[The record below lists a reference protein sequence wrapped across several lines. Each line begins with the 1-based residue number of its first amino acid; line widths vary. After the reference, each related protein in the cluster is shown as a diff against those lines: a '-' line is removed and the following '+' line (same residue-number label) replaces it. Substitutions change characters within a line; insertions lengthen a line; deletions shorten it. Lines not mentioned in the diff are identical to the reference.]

1 MISKKNIVFIF
12 KSRESYPSWI
22 DFNNYLYD
30 VIFIDVVE
38 NRWKTIYKVY
48 DKYKLKKYSSISFLD
63 SDVRSTSEDLEKYIK
78 IFNKYKLNYSS
89 PSYKNSKF
97 FSPKYILRNVNI
109 IPTKFI
115 TFNFNSFSKI
125 KSYLKENDSGSGL
138 DWLVP
143 KLLDFDRVSIV
154 DYVMIDNV
162 VENDNVVFKDF
173 IQVVNKYDLHDMDA
187 IEFSTMDYDDKN
199 IQYEIDEINTINE
212 YKFNRPSRRSNQCHT
227 SNMVI
232 SQRFLNLLENMT

>member
-1 MISKKNIVFIF
+1 MFSKKNIVFIF
-12 KSRESYPSWI
+12 KSREFYPSWI
-22 DFNNYLYD
+22 DLNNYLYD
-30 VIFIDVVE
+30 VIFIDVIE
-38 NRWKTIYKVY
+38 NRWKTIHEVY
-48 DKYKLKKYSSISFLD
+48 DKYDLKKYSSISFLD

-97 FSPKYILRNVNI
+97 FSPKCILRNVNI

-115 TFNFNSFSKI
+115 TFNFDSLSKI
-125 KSYLKENDSGSGL
+125 KSYLKENDSGSGI
-138 DWLVP
+138 DWLIP

-154 DYVMIDNV
+154 DYVMINNV
-162 VENDNVVFKDF
+162 VKNDNVVFKDF

-212 YKFNRPSRRSNQCHT
+212 CKFNRPSRRSNQCHT